1 MKGKIAVE
9 NIKEKSIDSHYKLID
24 LLKFICAFLVIG
36 IHTRPFQASSNF
48 LDKLFYYDISNYAVP
63 FFYACTGY
71 FLIVKS
77 SEENLHAKLIFRCKR
92 TLQIYLMWSVSY
104 LPLTISG

>member
-1 MKGKIAVE
+1 ME
-9 NIKEKSIDSHYKLID
+9 NTKENDIISNYKLID
-24 LLKFICAFLVIG
+24 LLKFVCAFLVIG
-36 IHTRPFQASSNF
+36 IHTRPFQTSSNL

-77 SEENLHAKLIFRCKR
+77 SEENLHAILILICKKI
-92 TLQIYLMWSVSY
+92 LQIYLTWSVIY
-104 LPLTISG
+104 LPLTISGWVIEGD